1 MGGSSMKDILKK
13 TWAVIKYNMGSL
25 VLFEIGYRIAVFFL
39 MMQLVHGAVNFSLK
53 QQNFS
58 YLTAENYGQ
67 FLASP
72 LCIFLLFGIS
82 VSLSEEKALC

>member
-1 MGGSSMKDILKK
+1 MKDILKK

-67 FLASP
+67 FVRQPTVYFFAFWDFNFTS
-72 LCIFLLFGIS
+72 FLFLD
-82 VSLSEEKALC
+82 